1 MNDEGRWLEYN
12 RLTAARTAYSL
23 GIRAGA
29 EDRQRQPAGLNSLR
43 HRRHRNHPRCL
54 RMSQDLQQK
63 KLKSYCCC
71 FFRRTAT

>member
-29 EDRQRQPAGLNSLR
+29 EDR
-43 HRRHRNHPRCL
+43 
-54 RMSQDLQQK
+54 
-63 KLKSYCCC
+63 
-71 FFRRTAT
+71 